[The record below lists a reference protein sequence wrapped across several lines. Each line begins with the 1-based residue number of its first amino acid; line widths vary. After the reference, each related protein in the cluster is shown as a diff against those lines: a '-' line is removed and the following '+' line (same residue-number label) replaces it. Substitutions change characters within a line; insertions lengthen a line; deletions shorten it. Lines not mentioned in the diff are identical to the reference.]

1 MSMEGVQEEGLAAN
15 EQFSKDSRKEKKKEK
30 KKKKKMDSV
39 PEPHKDCR
47 PKDIL
52 ILSQ

>member
-30 KKKKKMDSV
+30 KKRKKW
-39 PEPHKDCR
+39 
-47 PKDIL
+47 
-52 ILSQ
+52 ILSQSLTKTADLRTS